1 MTNEDCSNSNGVEF
15 EILKL
20 VFFIV
25 TYFLITDGLDIPNT
39 LADASDSN
47 PTTYSSFYNTLF
59 IFSASTWIDYLSVL
73 RLQKKKRYYDGKYE
87 VSPYISILGSIIGIF
102 TVSISMYC
110 VCEKGTE
117 FFNVALVVYYI
128 SLIFIFMKSYVI
140 TDMIIKGIRK

>member
-1 MTNEDCSNSNGVEF
+1 M
-15 EILKL
+15 
-20 VFFIV
+20 
-25 TYFLITDGLDIPNT
+25 DIPNT

-102 TVSISMYC
+102 TVSINMYC
-110 VCEKGTE
+110 VCEKGTG